1 MTTQEQTTSTN
12 STGGRGRRTATLV
25 AGVAALALV
34 GGGAAVAA
42 TWPAASPQ
50 DVVVAQATVTADDA
64 VTALTF
70 NREEERMAR
79 DLYTLFA
86 DTYDDGPFAMIARSE
101 QQHFASVGALL
112 TTYGIDDP
120 SAGLPAGEYADPA
133 IQELYDTWKAQGL
146 ESFEAA
152 LQVGVDLEERDIAD
166 LEATLD
172 EIDRADV
179 QTVLSRLL
187 AASQHHL
194 RAFTA
199 WVDGDQTGMGR
210 GSGSGMGPGMG
221 GNGFGGGWS
230 GGMGG
235 SGMGPGHRGA
245 GGPGFG
251 TDDDTTR
258 GPGSGRGDCPFDP
271 SDA

>member
-1 MTTQEQTTSTN
+1 MTTRETTTGPRS
-12 STGGRGRRTATLV
+12 SGGRGRRTAALV
-25 AGVAALALV
+25 AGVTALALA

-42 TWPAASPQ
+42 TWSPGTQDGVVTRAAPA
-50 DVVVAQATVTADDA
+50 ADDA
-64 VTALTF
+64 VAALAF

-86 DTYDDGPFAMIARSE
+86 ETYGDGPFARIAMSE
-101 QQHFASVGALL
+101 QQHFAAVGSLL
-112 TTYGIDDP
+112 AAYGVEDP
-120 SAGLPAGEYADPA
+120 SAGLEAGTYADPA

-179 QTVLSRLL
+179 QRVLSRLL
-187 AASQHHL
+187 AASRMHL

-199 WVDGDQTGMGR
+199 WVDGDVTEGDWG
-210 GSGSGMGPGMG
+210 GMGPG
-221 GNGFGGGWS
+221 
-230 GGMGG
+230 GGMGPPG
-235 SGMGPGHRGA
+235 GVMGGGGM
-245 GGPGFG
+245 
-251 TDDDTTR
+251 
-258 GPGSGRGDCPFDP
+258 GPGSGRGWGSDRGWDSNRDGNGTGGCPWGW
-271 SDA
+271 SGT